1 MTEVNQPNQGI
12 MNKSN
17 IRFGCV
23 MFDLVDVDGS
33 LKPMPGSGWASIE
46 GKNAFRVK
54 NVEEL
59 SIDIKWLTNL
69 NQQTLWKTGAV
80 SQKKLKHSAYL
91 RTDVGQIMKEI
102 GLTPP
107 KVPIATV
114 CEKISE
120 IFNKVM
126 NLSKEFYPI
135 EEFNQK
141 DLNTEIRDCLIE
153 KDENISDFVD
163 EALMRSYQ
171 DLVICEKNI
180 KDLPSFVTLR
190 RPRYYHAKQILETAM
205 PIWNQDWDFIG
216 PDELPKTT
224 DKKIEFLMSQKR
236 PFIVKVQ
243 ILEFDYPTQISIDLS
258 KMLNLGEAI
267 GEGGKTKDRN
277 WVSQPE
283 LLYLSKFAKLHIEA
297 AFIAKGYQSL
307 DDKVTLPYLGE
318 LSDFSYSLGL
328 LSEVLWTG
336 LAARSLNP
344 KTKGRY
350 LVSPRACWLKAADRF
365 MTLTSAM
372 MMASAGFKVVSY
384 AYGAVTL
391 AVEDQHISKMIEIAP
406 HAGLNVPQYMIEK
419 HRELIFM
426 S

>member
-1 MTEVNQPNQGI
+1 MTEKNESLIEKSINQP
-12 MNKSN
+12 
-17 IRFGCV
+17 RFGCV
-23 MFDLVDVDGS
+23 MFDLVDVDNT

-46 GKNAFRVK
+46 GKSAFRIK
-54 NVEEL
+54 NLEDL
-59 SIDIKWLTNL
+59 SSDIKWLTNL
-69 NQQTLWKTGAV
+69 NQQTLWKTGVV
-80 SQKKLKHSAYL
+80 SQSKLKHSAYL

-102 GLTPP
+102 GLNPP

-126 NLSKEFYPI
+126 KMAQEFYDI
-135 EEFNQK
+135 QSFSQK
-141 DLNTEIRDCLIE
+141 DLNTEVRDSIIE
-153 KDENISDFVD
+153 KDNNISDFVD
-163 EALMRSYQ
+163 EALTRSYQ

-180 KDLPSFVTLR
+180 KDLPSFITLR
-190 RPRYYHAKQILETAM
+190 RPRYYHAKQILETAV
-205 PIWNQDWDFIG
+205 PVWNQDWDFVA
-216 PDELPKTT
+216 PDDMPKSNE
-224 DKKIEFLMSQKR
+224 KKIEFLMAQKR
-236 PFIVKVQ
+236 PFIAKVHIQ
-243 ILEFDYPTQISIDLS
+243 EFDYPTQISIDLS
-258 KMLNLGEAI
+258 KLLNLGEAI

-283 LLYLSKFAKLHIEA
+283 LLYLSKFAKLTIDA
-297 AFIAKGYQSL
+297 AFIAKGYQSF
-307 DDKVTLPYLGE
+307 DDKINVPYLGE

-372 MMASAGFKVVSY
+372 MMASAGFKVISY
-384 AYGAVTL
+384 AYGAVTV
-391 AVEDQHISKMIEIAP
+391 AVEDHHISKLIEIAP
-406 HAGLNVPQYMIEK
+406 HAGLNVPQYIIEK